1 MRERGRYTAGAM
13 AMPMSVSPDR
23 RRLVVALRSP
33 PFSAVTFAIDRAS
46 GALSRKGA
54 GALAASLPYIRH
66 DATGRWLLGASYGEH
81 LVSVNPLDADGV
93 ALAAHQV
100 LPTAKHAHAIVLDR
114 SNRHAFVPH
123 LGTDQ
128 VFQFRFDA
136 ATGKLSPNSPPF
148 VQLAKGSGPR
158 HAVVSADNRFVFLL
172 NELTATVTTLA
183 LDANTG
189 LLKNLHSTSALPVSS
204 TMNPGAPR
212 PTPGRDVSNDIWA
225 SDLHLTPDG
234 RFLYAAERTS
244 STLAAFRVD
253 GATGRLAFLGSTAT
267 EKQPRGFRID
277 PSGRFLVAS
286 GELSDHLA
294 TYGIGADG
302 ALKPIGRTPT
312 GQGANWVEIIA
323 NDGGTSP

>member
-1 MRERGRYTAGAM
+1 
-13 AMPMSVSPDR
+13 MPMSVSPDR
-23 RRLVVALRSP
+23 KTLVVALRSP
-33 PFSAVTFAIDRAS
+33 PFTAVTFAIDRAS
-46 GALSRKGA
+46 GALSKTGA

-81 LVSVNPLDADGV
+81 LVSVNAIGAGGV
-93 ALAAHQV
+93 VGEPHQV
-100 LPTAKHAHAIVLDR
+100 LPTAQNAHAIVLDR
-114 SNRHAFVPH
+114 ANRYAFVPH

-136 ATGKLSPNSPPF
+136 ATGKLSPNTPPF

-172 NELTATVTTLA
+172 NELTATVTTFSIG
-183 LDANTG
+183 DQG
-189 LLKNLHSTSALPVSS
+189 CLKEIGSVPALP
-204 TMNPGAPR
+204 PGSPLRPGVPR
-212 PTPGRDVSNDIWA
+212 PAPGRDVSNDIWA

-253 GATGRLAFLGSTAT
+253 GATGKLTFIGSTPT

-277 PSGRFLVAS
+277 PAGRALVAC

-294 TYGIGADG
+294 TYAIGPDG
-302 ALKPIGRTPT
+302 ALRPLGRTAT
-312 GQGANWVEIIA
+312 GKGANWVEIIA
-323 NDGGTSP
+323 FN